1 MSLAG
6 EYILEH
12 QTVTDGVLI
21 PNSRVEVVG
30 ICLPDRRS
38 SLWIY
43 SLGNSTC
50 VTQINPFAHRGIV
63 DCSWSTCIGSKPYD
77 RSDYTTGNSE
87 VSGKCKVL
95 TVRYVHICICIFD
108 VFNLYDVV
116 LNIHLSVG
124 VH

>member
-21 PNSRVEVVG
+21 PNSRIKVVG

-50 VTQINPFAHRGIV
+50 VTQTNRFDDRGIV
-63 DCSWSTCIGSKPYD
+63 DCSLSTCIGSKPYD
-77 RSDYTTGNSE
+77 RSAYTTGSSE
-87 VSGKCKVL
+87 VSGKGKVL
-95 TVRYVHICICIFD
+95 TVR
-108 VFNLYDVV
+108 
-116 LNIHLSVG
+116 
-124 VH
+124 